1 VVPVFDAEA
10 DLTLADQV
18 LGDLAPRGGMYV
30 ARRKED
36 GDQETMVIQTG
47 EEGRHRLRLP
57 DMSSSS
63 SIERFI
69 AEAQTHLERV
79 FGRPLPGCLA
89 HEHALCG
96 VVEGGQVWW
105 VCPDGGWRCQLG
117 DYDDL
122 NWPPAPDQR
131 PGDVVAALVNRFAR
145 RGIAGWQSASPSRET
160 APWAVRI
167 SVWPMDETVIEQM
180 RRAADPIALNLE
192 PGSPPPTREDVQR
205 GIDRAHERYVRWAR
219 WAVGCWA
226 GFPVAQRPRPMVF
239 VGPRAWVDGGFHSGS
254 ARLGLLHG
262 LIESAL
268 PLPGR
273 IVAAL
278 GHQVLN
284 ETTPPSGAVPIVV
297 TAAREAEAVFRTD
310 RGPRMIPAWQLEA
323 DGVDGSIWVADPE
336 PTPIWEPQR
345 PPRVPPPFSGSPH
358 RSISAALAADQRTLT
373 VSFVGAPA
381 NRTTY
386 SGGQIVESDTALA
399 IVPFATSI
407 GRLARWQTAVGMQRQ
422 VTVRLDK
429 PLGQRV
435 LVDLDSTPAEVLS
448 NA

>member
-1 VVPVFDAEA
+1 VSVFDAEA

-30 ARRKED
+30 ARRKQD

-57 DMSSSS
+57 DMNSSS
-63 SIERFI
+63 SIERFV
-69 AEAQTHLERV
+69 AEAQTHLEQV

-89 HEHALCG
+89 HEHALRG

-105 VCPDGGWRCQLG
+105 VRPDGGWRCQLG

-122 NWPPAPDQR
+122 KWRPAPNER
-131 PGDVVAALVNRFAR
+131 SGDVVTALVKRFTR
-145 RGIAGWQSASPSRET
+145 RGIAGWQSASPSRDT

-167 SVWPMDETVIEQM
+167 SVWPMNESVIEHM
-180 RRAADPIALNLE
+180 RRAADPIALDVE
-192 PGSPPPTREDVQR
+192 QGSPPPTREDDQR
-205 GIDRAHERYVRWAR
+205 GIDHAHEQDVRWAR

-226 GFPVAQRPRPMVF
+226 GFPVAQRLRPLVF
-239 VGPRAWVDGGFHSGS
+239 VGPRARVDGGFHSGS
-254 ARLGLLHG
+254 AKVGFLHG

-278 GHQVLN
+278 GA
-284 ETTPPSGAVPIVV
+284 ETATEATPPRGTVPIVITGV
-297 TAAREAEAVFRTD
+297 RQAEAEFRTD

-323 DGVDGSIWVADPE
+323 DCVDGSIWVADPE
-336 PTPIWEPQR
+336 PNPIWQPQR
-345 PPRVPPPFSGSPH
+345 PPRIPPPCSGSPH
-358 RSISAALAADQRTLT
+358 RLIGAVLAADQRTLT

-381 NRTTY
+381 KPDELLRRRDRRVRHC
-386 SGGQIVESDTALA
+386 SGGRPSRHQHRAAGAVAHRCWHAARGHRAPGQAARPAGSCR
-399 IVPFATSI
+399 S
-407 GRLARWQTAVGMQRQ
+407 RLNPR
-422 VTVRLDK
+422 
-429 PLGQRV
+429 
-435 LVDLDSTPAEVLS
+435 
-448 NA
+448 